1 VTANRALS
9 FTATDGALDG
19 SQADIVLTASVS
31 GIPSPTYAWTF
42 SGLQTNPT
50 ASTTSSQ
57 TITAAQ
63 FGTSKSATVTCTV
76 NGSYVDQVTIVRL
89 EKSTAAAGA
98 TVGAEFGKNIT
109 GQITPSNVTT
119 YIANAAIGNAQI
131 GGDIWSSNFV
141 AGSAG
146 WRIYRSGSAEFRNV
160 TVRGDVEATSI
171 KADAANIVNTLNV
184 AGNAITTPLAGSIA
198 ALTVNQTVTNTYTYS
213 RTLGTITTSSQ
224 GRGQVLILITP
235 YKDEPLAQAFTASDY
250 PDALVAT
257 RITRNGITIFET
269 TDSGDAAS
277 TNLSGAA
284 YLDTPGAG
292 VACTYAVVTYTY
304 RGSGSAQF
312 SQSHRIAQASFF
324 IMEFKK

>member
-1 VTANRALS
+1 VTSPADATYAQIRVRGSAATSSDPYFWGTRIFFAQALS
-9 FTATDGALDG
+9 GQTELSPWSDGPRTGA
-19 SQADIVLTASVS
+19 
-31 GIPSPTYAWTF
+31 F
-42 SGLQTNPT
+42 SEL
-50 ASTTSSQ
+50 S
-57 TITAAQ
+57 
-63 FGTSKSATVTCTV
+63 
-76 NGSYVDQVTIVRL
+76 
-89 EKSTAAAGA
+89 
-98 TVGAEFGKNIT
+98 
-109 GQITPSNVTT
+109 QITTSNVTT

-198 ALTVNQTVTNTYTYS
+198 ELTVNQTVTNTYTYS

-235 YKDEPLAQAFTASDY
+235 YKDEPLARAFTASDY

-304 RGSGSAQF
+304 RGSGSTQF